1 MRRKTFLVT
10 VLALFVLLGLPFSQS
25 EAETTLRV
33 LWFNDADESTVFEQV
48 MADYV
53 EQEGITLDFQI
64 IPWEEYEK
72 KLKLMIAG
80 ENPPDLARV
89 TNNHV
94 AMFYQNLQ
102 PLNDKIEGFDQIAS
116 NYYESTLA
124 LADFD
129 GILALPMEATA
140 NGMLVNK
147 TYFQNAGIDI
157 DELSKTWTW
166 DDWVDAMKKVVEANE
181 KCRFGL
187 GYDFSPHRWSTLLFE
202 AGGQFLNANQDGM
215 NFQTPEALD
224 ALNLFKMLH
233 DEELAP
239 KSVWMGSEKPQE
251 LFKAGLV
258 ACHIGGSW
266 WINNYAK
273 DIKDF
278 EWGAVRMPK
287 RKIRSSVPGGKFLGT
302 FKGSENQEVAL
313 KVIKAFAEPER
324 TAGYCKGTFNLAPRG
339 DVTVEYTARSEDF
352 AVMADELSVTPAY
365 TAGNW
370 KSPELNKIYSYI
382 REQIVEGLLG
392 NQTMEETAKNIEEK
406 GNSFFK

>member
-1 MRRKTFLVT
+1 M
-10 VLALFVLLGLPFSQS
+10 LGLPLSHI
-25 EAETTLRV
+25 EAGTTLTV

-64 IPWEEYEK
+64 VPWEEYEK

-80 ENPPDLARV
+80 ENPPDLARL

-94 AMFYQNLQ
+94 AMFYENLQ
-102 PLNDKIEGFDQIAS
+102 PLNDKIEGFDQLIS
-116 NYYESTLA
+116 GYYESTLA
-124 LADFD
+124 LADFE
-129 GILALPMEATA
+129 GLLALPMEATA

-147 TYFQNAGIDI
+147 TYFKNAGIDI
-157 DELSKTWTW
+157 DELSETWTW
-166 DDWVDAMKKVVEANE
+166 DEWVDAMKKAVEANE

-202 AGGQFLNANQDGM
+202 AGGQFLNESQDGM

-224 ALNLFKMLH
+224 ALNFFKMLH
-233 DEELAP
+233 DEELTP

-251 LFKAGLV
+251 MFLAGLV

-266 WINNYAK
+266 WLNAYAK

-278 EWGAVRMPK
+278 EWGAVKMPK
-287 RKIRSSVPGGKFLGT
+287 RQIRSSVPGGKFLGT
-302 FKGSENQEVAL
+302 FEGSENQEVAL

-324 TAGYCKGTFNLAPRG
+324 TAGYCRDTFNLAPRG
-339 DVTVEYTARSEDF
+339 DITVEYTARSEDF
-352 AVMADELSVTPAY
+352 ALMADDLSVTPAY

-392 NQTMEETAKNIEEK
+392 NQTMEDTAKNIQEK
-406 GNSFFK
+406 GNSFFE